1 MAGGFYSKQSL
12 FSCCQDGNCAI
23 VWDDERLGSTQ
34 MPHGEE
40 AAEVLT
46 GTSTNVSIAQSSEGQ
61 GVCIHVVQSASISDT
76 ILLVKVFMVLD
87 VAR

>member
-23 VWDDERLGSTQ
+23 VRNDERLGSTQ

-40 AAEVLT
+40 AAEVLV
-46 GTSTNVSIAQSSEGQ
+46 GASTNVSTVQPSAGQ
-61 GVCIHVVQSASISDT
+61 GVCIHVVQSASISDMG
-76 ILLVKVFMVLD
+76 LR
-87 VAR
+87 A

>member
-1 MAGGFYSKQSL
+1 MAGGFYSEQSL

-23 VWDDERLGSTQ
+23 VWNDERLGSTQ

-40 AAEVLT
+40 AAEVLV
-46 GTSTNVSIAQSSEGQ
+46 GASTNVSTEQPSAGQ

-76 ILLVKVFMVLD
+76 GLRAEV
-87 VAR
+87 